1 MKAEIEAT
9 IREMLAEVK
18 EGLDY
23 NNMSTDREFGEAGL
37 DSLDVASL
45 LLAVQEHYDVT
56 IDDDKVDELDTLAKL
71 IDYIAANK
79 AA

>member
-1 MKAEIEAT
+1 MKAEIEST

-23 NNMSTDREFGEAGL
+23 NNMSLDRDFGEAGL

-45 LLAVQEHYDVT
+45 LLAVQEHYDVN
-56 IDDDKVDELDTLAKL
+56 IDDDKVDELNTLAKL
-71 IDYIAANK
+71 VDYIAANK

>member
-1 MKAEIEAT
+1 MT
-9 IREMLAEVK
+9 PLFRRLF
-18 EGLDY
+18 L
-23 NNMSTDREFGEAGL
+23 L
-37 DSLDVASL
+37 ASL
-45 LLAVQEHYDVT
+45 LLAVQEHYDVN

>member
-23 NNMSTDREFGEAGL
+23 NSMSLDREFGEAGL

-45 LLAVQEHYDVT
+45 LLAVQEHYDVN
-56 IDDDKVDELDTLAKL
+56 IDDDKVDELNTLAKL
-71 IDYIAANK
+71 VDHIAASK

>member
-23 NNMSTDREFGEAGL
+23 TNMSLDREFGEAGL

-45 LLAVQEHYDVT
+45 LLAVQEHYDVN